1 MRHRWLTLRFTWW
14 KSRFPEKVLSMPAIA
29 HGFTSGLDLMQ
40 EAMHLGADAPSKL
53 RKPVYQ
59 PPTDRGLKS
68 TTKAKSSS
76 GRTPAT
82 SAAAVGAPEIT
93 FRTLAEDVATQNDLV
108 FFPTGRS
115 DPTTG
120 KPLFKVSQSADGRGG
135 VLVYVTGDAVFAQNE
150 EGGFR
155 VVSLEEMVRRG
166 KL

>member
-1 MRHRWLTLRFTWW
+1 
-14 KSRFPEKVLSMPAIA
+14 MPAIA

-59 PPTDRGLKS
+59 PPADRDRGKVSGKPKAPSAGSRS
-68 TTKAKSSS
+68 TT
-76 GRTPAT
+76 TT
-82 SAAAVGAPEIT
+82 AAAAPDIT

-108 FFPTGRS
+108 FFPMGRS

-120 KPLFKVSQSADGRGG
+120 KPLFKVSRSADGRGG
-135 VLVYVTGDAVFAQNE
+135 ALVYVTGDAVFAQHE
-150 EGGFR
+150 EGGFKAI
-155 VVSLEEMVRRG
+155 SLEEMVRRG